1 MTSLREWLVRITASV
16 RPGRSDADLQDELRA
31 HLDLATE
38 AEARRSPSSEDAR
51 REALAH
57 VGGTGQA
64 VNAMHDQRSFRWI
77 EEPLQD
83 LRYGF
88 RTLRRS
94 PVFTAVV
101 VLSLALGTGANAAIF
116 QLVNAVR
123 LQSLPVERPE
133 ELVSIGVDRH
143 GKGRVGRGVR
153 GRSIHTEPLWQALR
167 AEQQAFASI
176 FAWGSSSWDLSTSG
190 EYRPARGF
198 YVSGNFFDA
207 LGVRPHLGRLLSD
220 ADDQKGCGSPGAVLS
235 HGFWQSRYGGDRA
248 VVGRPIMLDRRAF
261 EIVGVAPQGFFGVE
275 VGRTFDVAIPM
286 CSEPLIRAGDSGTG
300 VPRFWWLDIMGRLKP
315 DWTVERAGAHLAAIS
330 PGIFNATVS
339 PTYNAEQAG
348 TYTSFTLT
356 AAPAQT
362 GVSNL
367 RTDYATHLWVLLGAT
382 GLVLLITCA
391 NLANLML
398 ARATAREREI
408 AVRLAIGASRWRI
421 VRQMVTESLLIAT
434 LGAVGGGLLAR
445 WLSEGLVAFLSTESN
460 RIFMDLSPD
469 WRVFAFLAA
478 LAATASILFGLS
490 PALKAT
496 GADPGKG
503 MQSGGRSTTE
513 GRQAFAVRR
522 SLVVLQVAL
531 SLVLIVGAVLFGR
544 SLRNLSAVEYGFR
557 SEGIIATNIDL
568 RRTSVTED
576 GRQQAFAAVMARI
589 RAVPGVLR
597 ASETFIVPMSNS
609 DWNGRIVVDGALQDL
624 PTHFNQVGGDYFA
637 TTETPLIA
645 GRTFDTRDRIGTT
658 PVAIVNETFARHYFK
673 GGNPLGKRFA
683 LEPSPGETPPVYEV
697 VGLTKDTKF
706 LDLRERPRPIAY
718 IATTQEARLAPW
730 FDLLV
735 RTDLPA
741 ASVTP
746 ALTLAVLEAAP
757 GAAVEYSTIT
767 SYVQDA
773 LVTERLMATLS
784 GFFGVLAMLIATIGL
799 YGVMSYI
806 VTRRKVEIG
815 VRMALGADPAR
826 VVWMVLGESGALL
839 AAGVAAGLVLAFL
852 VSRFVATLLFGVKA
866 WDPVSFALAA
876 AALALVSL
884 IAAWIPARRAS
895 RLAPTIALRES

>member
-1 MTSLREWLVRITASV
+1 MTSLREWIVRLVASV

-31 HLDLATE
+31 HLDIATDDE
-38 AEARRSPSSEDAR
+38 SRRGSGDDAR
-51 REALAH
+51 RAA
-57 VGGTGQA
+57 VARAGGTGSA

-94 PVFTAVV
+94 PVFATVV

-133 ELVSIGVDRH
+133 ELVSIGVNRH

-167 AEQQAFASI
+167 AEQQAFTSI

-198 YVSGNFFDA
+198 YVSGNYFDA
-207 LGVRPHLGRLLSD
+207 LGVQPHVGRLLSE

-235 HGFWQSRYGGDRA
+235 HGFWQTRFGGDRG

-261 EIVGVAPQGFFGVE
+261 EIVGVAPPGFFGVE
-275 VGRTFDVAIPM
+275 VGRTFDVVIPM
-286 CSEPLIRAGDSGTG
+286 CSEPLVRGEDAGTG
-300 VPRFWWLDIMGRLKP
+300 VHRFWWLDIMGRLKP
-315 DWTVERAGAHLAAIS
+315 GWTVERAGAHLAAIS
-330 PGIFNATVS
+330 PGAFNATVS
-339 PTYNAEQAG
+339 PTYNAEQAA
-348 TYTSFTLT
+348 TYKSFTFT
-356 AAPAQT
+356 VAPAQT

-434 LGAVGGGLLAR
+434 LGAIGGGLLAR
-445 WLSEGLVAFLSTESN
+445 WLSEGLVTFLSTDSN

-469 WRVFAFLAA
+469 WKVFAFLAG
-478 LAATASILFGLS
+478 LAAIASVLFGLS

-496 GADPGKG
+496 GANPGKG
-503 MQSGGRSTTE
+503 MQSGGRSSTE

-522 SLVVLQVAL
+522 GLVVLQVAL

-544 SLRNLSAVEYGFR
+544 SLRNLSSIEYGFR

-568 RRTSVTED
+568 RRTTVTEE
-576 GRQQAFAAVMARI
+576 GRQQAFAAVMSRI
-589 RAVPGVLR
+589 RAVPGVLH

-609 DWNGRIVVDGALQDL
+609 DWNGRIVVNGALQDV
-624 PTHFNQVGGDYFA
+624 PTHFNQVGGEYFA

-658 PVAIVNETFARHYFK
+658 PVAIVNETFARNYFK
-673 GGNPLGKRFA
+673 AENPLGKQFA
-683 LEPSPGETPPVYEV
+683 LEPSPGEKPPVYEV

-706 LDLRERPRPIAY
+706 LDVRERPRPIAY
-718 IATTQEARLAPW
+718 ISTTQEARLPAW

-735 RTDLPA
+735 RTDLPM
-741 ASVTP
+741 ASITP
-746 ALTLAVLEAAP
+746 SLTRAVLEATP
-757 GAAVEYSTIT
+757 GAAIEYSTIT

-773 LVTERLMATLS
+773 IVTERLMATLS
-784 GFFGVLAMLIATIGL
+784 GFFGALAMLIATIGL
-799 YGVMSYI
+799 YGVMSYM

-815 VRMALGADPAR
+815 VRMALGADPAK
-826 VVWMVLGESGALL
+826 VVRMVLGESGALL

-852 VSRFVATLLFGVKA
+852 VSRYIATLLFGVTA
-866 WDPVSFALAA
+866 WDPVSFAVAA
-876 AALALVSL
+876 VALALVSL
-884 IAAWIPARRAS
+884 AAAWIPARRAS